1 MSENERPED
10 DMEMLSK
17 AIVDAIIKSKEV
29 REAIRKLSDTDE
41 SYSKSFMVLMLRVQ
55 NLVES
60 IGVDLSKAVDP
71 ASDDEF
77 NPARVKPSA
86 SRKKKNRD
94 IFKNLVDGK
103 VETPSELAF
112 REFLAKRFDQD
123 EWLKKIGII
132 FDEKSGD

>member
-60 IGVDLSKAVDP
+60 IGVDLSKATDP
-71 ASDDEF
+71 ASEDEF
-77 NPARVKPSA
+77 NPGPVKPSA
-86 SRKKKNRD
+86 TRKKKNRAV
-94 IFKNLVDGK
+94 FKNLVDGK

>member
-1 MSENERPED
+1 MPENERPED

-17 AIVDAIIKSKEV
+17 AIVDAIIKSKDV

-71 ASDDEF
+71 SSEEKL
-77 NPARVKPSA
+77 NPSPVKPSA
-86 SRKKKNRD
+86 AKKRNRD
-94 IFKNLVDGK
+94 SFKNLVDGK
-103 VETPSELAF
+103 IETPSELAF
-112 REFLAKRFDQD
+112 REFLADRFDQD

-132 FDEKSGD
+132 FGEKSGD

>member
-1 MSENERPED
+1 MPENERPED

-17 AIVDAIIKSKEV
+17 AIVDAIVKSKDV

-71 ASDDEF
+71 SSEEKF
-77 NPARVKPSA
+77 NPNIVKPPA
-86 SRKKKNRD
+86 AKKKNRD
-94 IFKNLVDGK
+94 FFKNLVDGK
-103 VETPSELAF
+103 VESPSELAF
-112 REFLAKRFDQD
+112 REFLANRFDQD
-123 EWLKKIGII
+123 EWLKKIGVI
-132 FDEKSGD
+132 FDKEPGD